1 MKLVNNDKQKILK
14 GFYIMTSIV
23 QKIFVNRANAING
36 DIVKNAPAILIECAA
51 FADIINDA
59 HNAERFVQKNDE
71 AKAGTDAIR
80 DAIMTDGHFAWLY
93 DATGKANKKGIAKPI
108 MSDHM
113 RKIREGMLFLADEN
127 NADLFTAWAA
137 TDGAKKSGVC
147 DFANIKKAIKPKAEK
162 TASDA
167 SESDG
172 ESDAEQ
178 DAASNATDAKRTK
191 EEFLEWV
198 FNQAFTEFGMDSA
211 DFLEFITS
219 EKTVKIADK
228 YTKAA

>member
-1 MKLVNNDKQKILK
+1 MSNVIYD
-14 GFYIMTSIV
+14 
-23 QKIFVNRANAING
+23 IFVKRNNATQAL
-36 DIVKNAPAILIECAA
+36 IVKSANDILNRCFD
-51 FADIINDA
+51 FATVINDA
-59 HNAERFVQKNDE
+59 HNVERLAQKNDD

-80 DAIMTDGHFAWLY
+80 DAIFADGHFEWLY
-93 DATGKANKKGIAKPI
+93 DDTGKPNKKGISKPI
-108 MSDHM
+108 MSDGM

-127 NADLFTAWAA
+127 NADLFLAWA
-137 TDGAKKSGVC
+137 DSKPNKKGVC
-147 DFANIKKAIKPKAEK
+147 DFANIKTAIKPKAEK

-219 EKTVKIADK
+219 ERTVKIADK

>member
-1 MKLVNNDKQKILK
+1 
-14 GFYIMTSIV
+14 MTSIV

-36 DIVKNAPAILIECAA
+36 DIVKNAPAILLECAA

-59 HNAERFVQKNDE
+59 HNAEKFVQKNDD

-80 DAIMTDGHFAWLY
+80 EAIMTDGHFAWLY
-93 DATGKANKKGIAKPI
+93 DATGKPNKKGFAKPI

-127 NADLFTAWAA
+127 NAELFTAWAA
-137 TDGAKKSGVC
+137 SDGAKKSGVC

-167 SESDG
+167 SASDG
-172 ESDAEQ
+172 ESDAEH

-191 EEFLEWV
+191 EQFLEWV
-198 FNQAFTEFGMDSA
+198 FQQAKIEQGMDSLA
-211 DFLEFITS
+211 FIEFITS
-219 EKTVKIADK
+219 EKSAKIADK
-228 YTKAA
+228 YMDAA

>member
-1 MKLVNNDKQKILK
+1 
-14 GFYIMTSIV
+14 MTSIV
-23 QKIFVNRANAING
+23 QKIFLNRANAING

-80 DAIMTDGHFAWLY
+80 EAIMTDGHFAWLY

-113 RKIREGMLFLADEN
+113 RKIREGMLFLAEEN

-162 TASDA
+162 TAS
-167 SESDG
+167 EGEG
-172 ESDAEQ
+172 ESDASE
-178 DAASNATDAKRTK
+178 DAAATDADTKRTK
-191 EEFLEWV
+191 EEFLAWV

-211 DFLEFITS
+211 DFTDFITS
-219 EKTVKIADK
+219 EKGAKIADDFV
-228 YTKAA
+228 KAA

>member
-1 MKLVNNDKQKILK
+1 
-14 GFYIMTSIV
+14 MTSIV

-51 FADIINDA
+51 FFDIINDA
-59 HNAERFVQKNDE
+59 HNAEKFVQKNDD

-80 DAIMTDGHFAWLY
+80 EAIMTDGHFAWLY

-127 NADLFTAWAA
+127 NAALFTAWAA

-162 TASDA
+162 TDSDA

-178 DAASNATDAKRTK
+178 DAAATDADTKRTK
-191 EEFLEWV
+191 EEFLDWV
-198 FNQAFTEFGMDSA
+198 FNQAFTEFGMDGC
-211 DFLEFITS
+211 DFTDFITS
-219 EKTVKIADK
+219 EKGAKIADK

>member
-1 MKLVNNDKQKILK
+1 
-14 GFYIMTSIV
+14 MTSIV

-80 DAIMTDGHFAWLY
+80 EAIMTDGHFAWLY

-113 RKIREGMLFLADEN
+113 RKIREGMLFLAEEN

-162 TASDA
+162 TAS
-167 SESDG
+167 EGEG
-172 ESDAEQ
+172 ESDASE
-178 DAASNATDAKRTK
+178 DAAATDADTKRTK
-191 EEFLEWV
+191 EEFLAWV

-211 DFLEFITS
+211 DFTDFITS
-219 EKTVKIADK
+219 EKGAKIADDFV
-228 YTKAA
+228 KAA

>member
-1 MKLVNNDKQKILK
+1 
-14 GFYIMTSIV
+14 MTSIV

-51 FADIINDA
+51 FFDIINDA
-59 HNAERFVQKNDE
+59 HNAEKFVQKNDD

-80 DAIMTDGHFAWLY
+80 EAIMTDGHFAWLY

-127 NADLFTAWAA
+127 NAALFTAWAA

-162 TASDA
+162 TDSDA

-178 DAASNATDAKRTK
+178 DAAATDADTKRTK

-198 FNQAFTEFGMDSA
+198 FNQAFTEFGMDAAS
-211 DFLEFITS
+211 FMEFIAES
-219 EKTVKIADK
+219 KEGRAVYD
-228 YTKAA
+228 KAA

>member
-1 MKLVNNDKQKILK
+1 
-14 GFYIMTSIV
+14 MTSIV
-23 QKIFVNRANAING
+23 QKIFVNRANAINA

-51 FADIINDA
+51 FFDVINDA
-59 HNAERFVQKNDE
+59 HNVAKFETKNDD

-93 DATGKANKKGIAKPI
+93 DATGKPNKKGIAKPI

-127 NADLFTAWAA
+127 NAELFTAWAA

-147 DFANIKKAIKPKAEK
+147 DFANIKKAIKPKAPKAE
-162 TASDA
+162 SDA
-167 SESDG
+167 TGDG

-178 DAASNATDAKRTK
+178 DAAASDAAKRTPA
-191 EEFLEWV
+191 EFLEWV
-198 FNQAFTEFGMDSA
+198 FNQARAEFGMTA
-211 DFLEFITS
+211 PEFMTF
-219 EKTVKIADK
+219 IADSK
-228 YTKAA
+228 EGQAVYDKVA

>member
-1 MKLVNNDKQKILK
+1 
-14 GFYIMTSIV
+14 MTSIV

-80 DAIMTDGHFAWLY
+80 EAIMTDGHFAWLY
-93 DATGKANKKGIAKPI
+93 DATGKPNKKGIAKPI

-113 RKIREGMLFLADEN
+113 RKIREGMLFLAEEN

-162 TASDA
+162 TAR
-167 SESDG
+167 SEERRG
-172 ESDAEQ
+172 GKECRARWAREQ
-178 DAASNATDAKRTK
+178 
-191 EEFLEWV
+191 
-198 FNQAFTEFGMDSA
+198 
-211 DFLEFITS
+211 
-219 EKTVKIADK
+219 
-228 YTKAA
+228 

>member
-1 MKLVNNDKQKILK
+1 
-14 GFYIMTSIV
+14 MTSIV

-59 HNAERFVQKNDE
+59 HNAERFVQKNDD

-93 DATGKANKKGIAKPI
+93 DATGKPNKKGFAKPI

-127 NADLFTAWAA
+127 NAELFTAWAA
-137 TDGAKKSGVC
+137 SDGAKKSGVC

>member
-1 MKLVNNDKQKILK
+1 
-14 GFYIMTSIV
+14 MTSIV

-36 DIVKNAPAILIECAA
+36 DIVKNEKAILVECSA

-59 HNAERFVQKNDE
+59 HNAEKFVQKNDE

-127 NADLFTAWAA
+127 NAELFSAWAA

-172 ESDAEQ
+172 ESDASE
-178 DAASNATDAKRTK
+178 DAAASDADTKRSK
-191 EEFLEWV
+191 EEFLDWV

-219 EKTVKIADK
+219 EKTAKIADK

>member
-1 MKLVNNDKQKILK
+1 
-14 GFYIMTSIV
+14 MTSIV

-36 DIVKNAPAILIECAA
+36 DIVKNQQAILIECAA

-59 HNAERFVQKNDE
+59 HNAEKFVQKNDD

-80 DAIMTDGHFAWLY
+80 EAIMTDGHFAWLY

-127 NADLFTAWAA
+127 NAELFTTWAES
-137 TDGAKKSGVC
+137 DNAKKSGVC

-162 TASDA
+162 TASQG
-167 SESDG
+167 EGDG
-172 ESDAEQ
+172 ESDASE
-178 DAASNATDAKRTK
+178 DAASNADTKRTK
-191 EEFLEWV
+191 EEFVEWV
-198 FNQAFTEFGMDSA
+198 FNQAFTEFGMDGC
-211 DFLEFITS
+211 DFTDFITS
-219 EKTVKIADK
+219 EKGAKIADK

>member
-1 MKLVNNDKQKILK
+1 MGLVNNDKQKILK

-59 HNAERFVQKNDE
+59 HNAEKFVQKNDD

-93 DATGKANKKGIAKPI
+93 DATGKPNKKGIAKPI

-127 NADLFTAWAA
+127 NAELFTAWAA

-167 SESDG
+167 TGDG
-172 ESDAEQ
+172 ESDASE
-178 DAASNATDAKRTK
+178 DAAATDAAKRTP
-191 EEFLEWV
+191 
-198 FNQAFTEFGMDSA
+198 A
-211 DFLEFITS
+211 DFLAWVYKQAMIEFDMDPVAFAEFAEST
-219 EKTVKIADK
+219 EGQKIADQFIN
-228 YTKAA
+228 AA

>member
-51 FADIINDA
+51 FFDIINDA
-59 HNAERFVQKNDE
+59 HNAEKFVQKNDE

-127 NADLFTAWAA
+127 NAELFTAWAA

-147 DFANIKKAIKPKAEK
+147 DFANIKKAIKPKAPKAE
-162 TASDA
+162 SDVTG
-167 SESDG
+167 DG
-172 ESDAEQ
+172 ESDTS
-178 DAASNATDAKRTK
+178 DASDASNATDTKRTP

-198 FNQAFTEFGMDSA
+198 FQQAKIEQGMDSLT
-211 DFLEFITS
+211 FIEFITS
-219 EKTVKIADK
+219 EKSAKIADR
-228 YTKAA
+228 YMDAA

>member
-1 MKLVNNDKQKILK
+1 
-14 GFYIMTSIV
+14 MTSVV
-23 QKIFVNRANAING
+23 QKIFVNRANAINA
-36 DIVKNAPAILIECAA
+36 DIVKNAPAILTECAA
-51 FADIINDA
+51 FFDIINDA
-59 HNAERFVQKNDE
+59 HNAEKFVQKNDE

-93 DATGKANKKGIAKPI
+93 DATGKPNKKGIAKPI

-127 NADLFTAWAA
+127 NADLFTAWVA

-178 DAASNATDAKRTK
+178 DAAASDADTKRSK
-191 EEFLEWV
+191 EEFLDWV

-219 EKTVKIADK
+219 EKTAKIADK

>member
-1 MKLVNNDKQKILK
+1 
-14 GFYIMTSIV
+14 MTSIV

-36 DIVKNAPAILIECAA
+36 DIVKNAPAILQEC
-51 FADIINDA
+51 FDFFYVVKDA
-59 HNAERFVQKNDE
+59 HDAAKMDTKNPD

-93 DATGKANKKGIAKPI
+93 DATGKPNKKGIAKPI

-127 NADLFTAWAA
+127 NAELFTAWAA
-137 TDGAKKSGVC
+137 SDGAKKSGVC
-147 DFANIKKAIKPKAEK
+147 DFANIKKAIKPKAPKAE
-162 TASDA
+162 SDA

-172 ESDAEQ
+172 ESDASE
-178 DAASNATDAKRTK
+178 DAASNATDTKRTK

-198 FNQAFTEFGMDSA
+198 FQQAKIEQGMDSLA
-211 DFLEFITS
+211 FIEFITS
-219 EKTVKIADK
+219 EKSAKIADK
-228 YTKAA
+228 YMDAA

>member
-51 FADIINDA
+51 FFDIINDA
-59 HNAERFVQKNDE
+59 HNAEKFVQKNDE

-127 NADLFTAWAA
+127 NAELFTAWAA
-137 TDGAKKSGVC
+137 TDGAKNSGVC
-147 DFANIKKAIKPKAEK
+147 DFANIKKAIKPKAPKAESDV
-162 TASDA
+162 TGDGESDTSDASDA
-167 SESDG
+167 S
-172 ESDAEQ
+172 
-178 DAASNATDAKRTK
+178 DAKRTK

-198 FNQAFTEFGMDSA
+198 FQQAKIEQGMDSLA
-211 DFLEFITS
+211 FIEFITS
-219 EKTVKIADK
+219 EKSAKIADK
-228 YTKAA
+228 YMDAA

>member
-1 MKLVNNDKQKILK
+1 
-14 GFYIMTSIV
+14 MTNVITNV
-23 QKIFVNRANAING
+23 IFEIFVKRNNATQAL
-36 DIVKNAPAILIECAA
+36 IVKNANDILAQCCH
-51 FADIINDA
+51 FATIINDA
-59 HNAERFVQKNDE
+59 HNVAKFETKNDE
-71 AKAGTDAIR
+71 AKAGTDALR
-80 DAIMTDGHFAWLY
+80 DAIIADGHFAWLY
-93 DATGKANKKGIAKPI
+93 DDTGKPNKKGISKPI
-108 MSDHM
+108 MSDGM

-127 NADLFTAWAA
+127 NADLFTAWA
-137 TDGAKKSGVC
+137 DSKPNKKGVC
-147 DFANIKKAIKPKAEK
+147 DFANIKTAIKPKAEK

-172 ESDAEQ
+172 ESDASE

-219 EKTVKIADK
+219 ERTVKIADK

>member
-14 GFYIMTSIV
+14 GFYIMSSIV

-36 DIVKNAPAILIECAA
+36 DIVKNAPAILQECYD
-51 FADIINDA
+51 FFYVVKDA
-59 HNAERFVQKNDE
+59 HDAAKMDTKNPD

-93 DATGKANKKGIAKPI
+93 DATGKPNKKGIAKPI

-127 NADLFTAWAA
+127 NAALFTAWAA
-137 TDGAKKSGVC
+137 SDGAKKSGVC

-167 SESDG
+167 TGDSESDAS
-172 ESDAEQ
+172 E
-178 DAASNATDAKRTK
+178 DAASNATDTKRTK
-191 EEFLEWV
+191 EQFLEWV
-198 FNQAFTEFGMDSA
+198 FQQAKIEQGMDSLA
-211 DFLEFITS
+211 FIEFITS
-219 EKTVKIADK
+219 EKSAKIADK
-228 YTKAA
+228 YMDAA

>member
-1 MKLVNNDKQKILK
+1 
-14 GFYIMTSIV
+14 MTSVV
-23 QKIFVNRANAING
+23 QKIFVNRANAINA
-36 DIVKNAPAILIECAA
+36 DIVKNAPAILTECAA
-51 FADIINDA
+51 FFDIINDA
-59 HNAERFVQKNDE
+59 HNAEKFVQKNDE

-93 DATGKANKKGIAKPI
+93 DATGKPNKKGIAKPI

-113 RKIREGMLFLADEN
+113 RKIREGMLFLAEEN
-127 NADLFTAWAA
+127 NAELFTAWAA
-137 TDGAKKSGVC
+137 SDAAKKSGVC

-178 DAASNATDAKRTK
+178 DAAATDTDAKRSK
-191 EEFLEWV
+191 EEFLDWV

-219 EKTVKIADK
+219 EKTAKIADK

>member
-1 MKLVNNDKQKILK
+1 
-14 GFYIMTSIV
+14 
-23 QKIFVNRANAING
+23 
-36 DIVKNAPAILIECAA
+36 
-51 FADIINDA
+51 
-59 HNAERFVQKNDE
+59 
-71 AKAGTDAIR
+71 
-80 DAIMTDGHFAWLY
+80 
-93 DATGKANKKGIAKPI
+93 

-113 RKIREGMLFLADEN
+113 RKIREGMLFLAEEN
-127 NADLFTAWAA
+127 NADLFTVWAA
-137 TDGAKKSGVC
+137 SDAAKKSGVC

-167 SESDG
+167 SEGEG

-178 DAASNATDAKRTK
+178 DAAATDTDAKRSK
-191 EEFLEWV
+191 EEFLDWV

-219 EKTVKIADK
+219 EKTAKIADK

>member
-1 MKLVNNDKQKILK
+1 MYLLVVEYLEK
-14 GFYIMTSIV
+14 
-23 QKIFVNRANAING
+23 
-36 DIVKNAPAILIECAA
+36 
-51 FADIINDA
+51 
-59 HNAERFVQKNDE
+59 FVQKNDD

-93 DATGKANKKGIAKPI
+93 DATGKPNKKGIAKPI

-127 NADLFTAWAA
+127 NADLFTAW
-137 TDGAKKSGVC
+137 TDSDNAKKSGVC

-162 TASDA
+162 TATDA
-167 SESDG
+167 STSDG

-178 DAASNATDAKRTK
+178 DAAATDAAKRTP
-191 EEFLEWV
+191 EEFLAWV

-211 DFLEFITS
+211 DFTDFITG
-219 EKTVKIADK
+219 EKGAKVADD
-228 YTKAA
+228 YVKAA